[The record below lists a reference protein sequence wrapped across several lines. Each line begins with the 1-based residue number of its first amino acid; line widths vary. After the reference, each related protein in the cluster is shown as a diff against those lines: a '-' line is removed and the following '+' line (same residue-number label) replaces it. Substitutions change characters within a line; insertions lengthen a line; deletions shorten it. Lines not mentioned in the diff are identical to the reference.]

1 MGCRGSVTSGTWPC
15 NFPRRP
21 FKKNKRKLHSLLNRK
36 RQPPSKLIQPF
47 FFLTIEFRTLPQA
60 NSSLDLPCR
69 GSVTSGTWPCNFPRR
84 PFKKKQKKQMKT
96 TFSPESKKTTPTEID
111 SAVFF

>member
-1 MGCRGSVTSGTWPC
+1 MGSGTWPR

-21 FKKNKRKLHSLLNRK
+21 FKKKQKKKMKTTFS
-36 RQPPSKLIQPF
+36 PESKKTTPIEIDSAV
-47 FFLTIEFRTLPQA
+47 FFLTIEFQTLPLA

-84 PFKKKQKKQMKT
+84 PFIKKQKKQMKT
-96 TFSPESKKTTPTEID
+96 TFSPESKKTPPIEID